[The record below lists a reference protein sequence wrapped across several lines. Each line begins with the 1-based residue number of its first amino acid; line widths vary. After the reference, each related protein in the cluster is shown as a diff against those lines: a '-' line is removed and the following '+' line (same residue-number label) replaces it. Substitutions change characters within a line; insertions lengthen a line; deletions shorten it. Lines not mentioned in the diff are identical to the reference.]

1 MTMQAN
7 DTVQVK
13 VDIHQRVTDTILK
26 YMEEGTAPWQKPW
39 KTGGASFAIPKNMV
53 TEKPY
58 NGVNILLLWGA
69 AHKREYSSNLWASYR
84 QWNEQKESIRKG
96 EKGTMVVYY
105 DFMEKEE
112 NGEMKKVPFIKSYTV
127 FNKCQLASHK
137 PEEEIEVPVIP
148 LVERLE
154 NVEQFMANT
163 NAVIRHEGTRACY
176 IPSID
181 EIHMPE
187 PALFVDTEH
196 STATENYYST
206 LGHELVHWSGS
217 ETRLN
222 RNFGKRF
229 GDKTYAAEELVAEFG
244 AAFLCAE
251 LGISREPRKD
261 HADYIANWMTALKS
275 NKFIVTSAANAAS
288 KSVEYLRG
296 CRPNQ

>member
-1 MTMQAN
+1 MQAN
-7 DTVQVK
+7 NAVQVK

-26 YMEEGTAPWQKPW
+26 YLEDGTTPWQKPW
-39 KTGGASFAIPKNMV
+39 KTTEATFAIPKNNV

-69 AHKREYSSNLWASYR
+69 SHKHKYSSNIWASYR
-84 QWNEQKESIRKG
+84 QWNQQKESIRKG

-112 NGEMKKVPFIKSYTV
+112 NGEVKKVPFIKSYSV
-127 FNKCQLASHK
+127 FNKCQLASYK
-137 PEEEIEVPVIP
+137 PEEDIEIPVTP
-148 LVERLE
+148 LVERLG
-154 NVEQFMANT
+154 NVEQFMSNT
-163 NAVIRHEGTRACY
+163 NAVIKHEGTRACY
-176 IPSID
+176 IPSVD
-181 EIHMPE
+181 EIHMP
-187 PALFVDTEH
+187 PQSLFVDTEH

-217 ETRLN
+217 EIRLN

-251 LGISREPRKD
+251 LGICREPRKD

-275 NKFIVTSAANAAS
+275 NKYIVTSSANAAS
-288 KSVEYLRG
+288 KAVEYLKG
-296 CRPNQ
+296 LQVTIN